1 MQTHL
6 LLSAVANG
14 DSQGPDL
21 LVRAIHECGCG
32 VEEAR
37 LVRFGDQ
44 VGIVAGVS
52 GNWNAVAKLEGALAR
67 LHGEHGLQVV
77 SSRSSRDAVRTDTI
91 PYLAE
96 TTGADRPGVL
106 ARMVRFFR
114 EREIPIEDF
123 HATTS
128 RSPCS
133 ETRIGSLHLTVG
145 LPASLSLATI
155 RGEFMDLCDEL
166 NVDGVLA
173 PISR

>member
-6 LLSAVANG
+6 ILSAIATDDPRG
-14 DSQGPDL
+14 LAS

-32 VEEAR
+32 IRETR
-37 LVRFGDQ
+37 LVRFGDRVS
-44 VGIVAGVS
+44 VGVGVT
-52 GNWNAVAKLEGALAR
+52 GNWNAVAKLEDALAR
-67 LHGEHGLQVV
+67 LDGVDGLRIQ
-77 SSRSSRDAVRTDTI
+77 SSRTSRDSARSEII

-96 TTGADRPGVL
+96 ITGADRPGVL
-106 ARMVRFFR
+106 AKMVRFFA
-114 EREIPIEDF
+114 EREISIEDL

-128 RSPCS
+128 RTPYG
-133 ETRIGSLHLTVG
+133 ETRIGSAHFTVG

-173 PISR
+173 PIR

>member
-6 LLSAVANG
+6 ILSAIATEDPRG
-14 DSQGPDL
+14 LAS

-32 VEEAR
+32 IEEAR
-37 LVRFGDQ
+37 LVRFGDR
-44 VGIVAGVS
+44 VGVVAGVT
-52 GNWNAVAKLEGALAR
+52 GNWNAVAKLDDALAR
-67 LHGEHGLQVV
+67 LDGEDGLHVV
-77 SSRSSRDAVRTDTI
+77 SSRSSRDAAPVETI

-96 TTGADRPGVL
+96 ITGADRPGVL
-106 ARMVRFFR
+106 AQMMRFFS
-114 EREIPIEDF
+114 EREISIEDF

-128 RSPCS
+128 RTPYG
-133 ETRIGSLHLTVG
+133 ETRIGSTHFTIG

-173 PISR
+173 PIR

>member
-6 LLSAVANG
+6 ILSAIATG
-14 DSQGPDL
+14 DPRGLDS

-37 LVRFGDQ
+37 LIRFGDH
-44 VGIVAGVS
+44 VGVVAGVS
-52 GNWNAVAKLEGALAR
+52 GNWNAVAKLDGALAR
-67 LHGEHGLQVV
+67 LHGEHGVQVV
-77 SSRSSRDAVRTDTI
+77 SARSSRDAAPTGTI

-96 TTGADRPGVL
+96 ITGADRPGVL
-106 ARMVRFFR
+106 ARMVQFFS

-128 RSPCS
+128 PTPHG
-133 ETRIGSLHLTVG
+133 ETRIGSIQFTVG
-145 LPASLSLATI
+145 LPVSLSLATI

-173 PISR
+173 PIR

>member
-6 LLSAVANG
+6 ILSAIATG
-14 DSQGPDL
+14 DPRSLDS

-37 LVRFGDQ
+37 LVRFGDH
-44 VGIVAGVS
+44 VGVVAGVS
-52 GNWNAVAKLEGALAR
+52 GNWSAVAKLEVALGR
-67 LHGEHGLQVV
+67 LHGEDGLQVV
-77 SSRSSRDAVRTDTI
+77 SSRSNRDAAPTTGTI

-96 TTGADRPGVL
+96 ITGADRPGVL
-106 ARMVRFFR
+106 ARMVQFFS
-114 EREIPIEDF
+114 EREIAVEDF

-128 RSPCS
+128 RTAYG
-133 ETRIGSLHLTVG
+133 ETRIGSVHFTVG
-145 LPASLSLATI
+145 LCASLSLATI

-173 PISR
+173 PIR